1 MQFIFETFLLS
12 AWDASLIYQEILR
25 IRQFKVD
32 EIKEKKHQQM
42 QFLFETFL
50 LSARDASLIYQE
62 ILRITQ

>member
-1 MQFIFETFLLS
+1 LV
-12 AWDASLIYQEILR
+12 R